1 MVRSAI
7 PTIAKIVSQSHTGS
21 CDEVLIE
28 VKESDIHYDP
38 HECNRS
44 SCMIT
49 TVKINK
55 PESVQRAGCWDYRTL
70 WDI

>member
-1 MVRSAI
+1 MVWSAI

-38 HECNRS
+38 HECN
-44 SCMIT
+44 
-49 TVKINK
+49 
-55 PESVQRAGCWDYRTL
+55 
-70 WDI
+70 